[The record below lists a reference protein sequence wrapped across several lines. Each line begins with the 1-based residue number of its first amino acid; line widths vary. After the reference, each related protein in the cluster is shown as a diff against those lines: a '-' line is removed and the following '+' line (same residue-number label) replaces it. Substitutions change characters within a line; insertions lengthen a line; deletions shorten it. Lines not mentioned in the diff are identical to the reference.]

1 MLPFVRNQLFSAV
14 FAIVVAANTAS
25 AEGTLSLGQEVGEIK
40 GWHILRNDERRGC
53 LAADRYGDNTAFIWG
68 LNRGVESAFVALSNQ
83 SWNWIEINRAY
94 SAAFVFDERDTWSIS
109 AVGTRRTDKNEPT
122 LLFDNASTDLLQ
134 KMANAKKVKLVIG
147 NKVLT
152 RLILDGTRAALAELM
167 VCSFNA
173 FGSAG
178 ADTSDGGVPDSEST
192 VPSESVKE
200 DSSEVVSNER
210 MSYGSRA
217 GMEVMILAKSG
228 LGTSNAVIK
237 IELTRDNAAEFCE
250 LYLGDTS
257 SRCVEKVLK
266 EDGSRLRPE
275 VTGNCTA
282 KTWTDM
288 YGSSYVFKGKNSSP
302 QGDLDAEYIVQDIKT
317 GDILNASSASG
328 YAVALDVF
336 KALCP
341 GSL

>member
-1 MLPFVRNQLFSAV
+1 MLPFVRNQI
-14 FAIVVAANTAS
+14 FAAALAIITTVNTAS
-25 AEGTLSLGQEVGEIK
+25 ADVTLSLGQEVGEIK

-68 LNRGVESAFVALSNQ
+68 LNRGVDSAFVALSNQ
-83 SWNWIEINRAY
+83 SWNWIEINKAY

-122 LLFDNASTDLLQ
+122 LLFDNAGIDLLQ
-134 KMANAKKVKLVIG
+134 KMADANKVKIFIG

-167 VCSFNA
+167 VCSFNT
-173 FGSAG
+173 FGSG
-178 ADTSDGGVPDSEST
+178 AVDVTDGHDPDSQNTAQSEST
-192 VPSESVKE
+192 STGLSGAVAG
-200 DSSEVVSNER
+200 ER

-217 GMEVMILAKSG
+217 GMDVMVIAKSG
-228 LGTSNAVIK
+228 IDTSNAAIR
-237 IELTRDNAAEFCE
+237 IQLTRDNAAEFCE
-250 LYLGDTS
+250 LYLNDTS
-257 SRCVEKVLK
+257 SRCTDKVLK
-266 EDGSRLRPE
+266 EDGSRLKPK
-275 VTGNCTA
+275 VTANCTS

-288 YGSSYVFKGKNSSP
+288 YGNSYVFKGKNSKA
-302 QGDLDAEYIVQDIKT
+302 QGDLEAEYIVQDVKT
-317 GDILNASSASG
+317 GETLDGSSASG
-328 YAVALDVF
+328 YVVTLDVF